1 MHAVCFFSCNAESS
15 AVFWGNVP
23 NRHSFLFVQ
32 TAQEISVFICG
43 ILRSMGA
50 FHAFDTI
57 QKGAVSMLHPQSR
70 NYLVLQKN
78 PLCRFYSLNIATMFA
93 YYYPRRS
100 IEGSRRNRNRLTLK
114 H

>member
-1 MHAVCFFSCNAESS
+1 MYAVCFFFGNAERG

-57 QKGAVSMLHPQSR
+57 QKGAVSMQHSQSR
-70 NYLVLQKN
+70 NYFVRQ
-78 PLCRFYSLNIATMFA
+78 
-93 YYYPRRS
+93 
-100 IEGSRRNRNRLTLK
+100 
-114 H
+114 

>member
-1 MHAVCFFSCNAESS
+1 MHAVCFFFGNAERG
-15 AVFWGNVP
+15 AVFLGNVP

-57 QKGAVSMLHPQSR
+57 QKGAVSMQHPQSR
-70 NYLVLQKN
+70 NYFVRQ
-78 PLCRFYSLNIATMFA
+78 
-93 YYYPRRS
+93 
-100 IEGSRRNRNRLTLK
+100 
-114 H
+114 